1 MENTTTGGLTPTAHD
16 RDHALWVIQ
25 VWLKHFFG
33 AKKSLNVLRHHKEK
47 VRATLDLLSR
57 AQAADSI
64 EDAQQLL
71 FPEAAMKLVVQVLSV
86 LPKDPL
92 AKERSSDVMVGRKL
106 LTGVLIAAFAEEVLG
121 NSSPGAARS
130 AALKAKSIA
139 VRHSASILLR
149 QLQKLLKALLA
160 AAAPRLHV
168 FRRLLWQFHF
178 AMRHY
183 LEKFK
188 EWKALDAELLQ
199 QSMEETFA
207 QSYQNLLMAKVA
219 AHRSEADD
227 GIVAAAQMQSDRLRD
242 VLRQILGP
250 QRAASRI
257 EEIVASI
264 ESSFPEYVR
273 LFGEAADV
281 GGAAPRRVAPSTAE
295 PSREEASQGSAV
307 GPATTTAPSLV
318 DTTELRRTLTPIP
331 PDGGASPTP
340 TAAAAT
346 AATASPPETQAAS
359 SASEG
364 SSGGMS
370 DAESAKYLQLLSQL
384 AGIENERLAHELT
397 LDKFF
402 RLPTKAST
410 RLAPGQ
416 KPSLPQVLRT
426 KLLNV
431 MADKL
436 VGALRRSNVRGVDD
450 VAVGSIVPVKLFAR
464 PAAPPLHGATA
475 DAAAS
480 PAPPAAE
487 AYTLTAEIL
496 NVKRA
501 TDAAPDAAPT
511 ETSSTPTDA
520 SAWRLT
526 VRYLSDDSVEDDVAA
541 ASRVKLAAEPPDA
554 RPLVA
559 ALTDVAQAIAAF
571 APSRSELR
579 QQLQSLFDADLLC
592 QVAAQGTLQ
601 PTRDVLPVLL
611 GLQRAL
617 LALQAEYRLE
627 AALAWLRAF
636 EALFR
641 RVVDANGAADAALDA
656 AADADAD
663 QRSLWQ
669 QARQRFYPLRPLGAV
684 DRDEWLALLPLFLER
699 TTENLEDIQ
708 RDVRPPPRPVAVLT
722 RHPSPPPRVVS
733 CRADG
738 QLLHRAAGAR
748 AADPRA
754 ELPRAALPRATGGR
768 PRVAGPHGA
777 VAAVAADAGDA
788 AGRGAGAAAA
798 AVWAAV
804 VERAAGAGA
813 AGGGDGRARG
823 GGRAARRRRV
833 GVAGGAGGG

>member
-1 MENTTTGGLTPTAHD
+1 MENSTASGLAPTAHD
-16 RDHALWVIQ
+16 RDHALWVVQ

-92 AKERSSDVMVGRKL
+92 VKERSSDVMVGRKL

-130 AALKAKSIA
+130 TALKVKSTA

-160 AAAPRLHV
+160 PAAPRLHV

-227 GIVAAAQMQSDRLRD
+227 GIVAAAQLQSDRLRD

-273 LFGEAADV
+273 LFGDATGA
-281 GGAAPRRVAPSTAE
+281 GGAAPRRVASSAAE
-295 PSREEASQGSAV
+295 PSRDEASQGSAV
-307 GPATTTAPSLV
+307 GPATTAAPSLV

-340 TAAAAT
+340 TTGAAT
-346 AATASPPETQAAS
+346 AATAATAAPSATLETQAAS

-416 KPSLPQVLRT
+416 KPSLAQVLRT

-450 VAVGSIVPVKLFAR
+450 VAVGMIVPVKLFAR
-464 PAAPPLHGATA
+464 PAAPPLHGAAA
-475 DAAAS
+475 DAAAP
-480 PAPPAAE
+480 PAPAAAE
-487 AYTLTAEIL
+487 GYTLTAEIL

-501 TDAAPDAAPT
+501 PDAAPDAA
-511 ETSSTPTDA
+511 PTDA

-559 ALTDVAQAIAAF
+559 ALADVAQAIAAF

-579 QQLQSLFDADLLC
+579 QQLQSLFDADLLR

-656 AADADAD
+656 ASDADAD

-708 RDVRPPPRPVAVLT
+708 RDVSPSLPPPRP
-722 RHPSPPPRVVS
+722 PR
-733 CRADG
+733 R
-738 QLLHRAAGAR
+738 
-748 AADPRA
+748 
-754 ELPRAALPRATGGR
+754 
-768 PRVAGPHGA
+768 
-777 VAAVAADAGDA
+777 
-788 AGRGAGAAAA
+788 
-798 AVWAAV
+798 
-804 VERAAGAGA
+804 
-813 AGGGDGRARG
+813 
-823 GGRAARRRRV
+823 
-833 GVAGGAGGG
+833 